1 MTGAEGLS
9 GAQGIRFRV
18 ACSVGEVC
26 ERWQGNK
33 MEHGVV
39 LWFDA
44 GLGHGFIRDDD
55 GTEILVHY
63 SQIDGS
69 GYRFLTGGQR
79 VRFEIGYGICGR
91 HAVNVQVC

>member
-1 MTGAEGLS
+1 MTGAEGCRERRGYASASLLRRDNANGGR
-9 GAQGIRFRV
+9 GAT
-18 ACSVGEVC
+18 
-26 ERWQGNK
+26 

-69 GYRFLTGGQR
+69 GYRFLTGGQQ
-79 VRFEIGYGICGR
+79 VRFEIGYGIFGR